1 MVDGA
6 SGHFTNGLIIII
18 INVLLSQRASI
29 EYISR
34 VVKETLSSYI
44 FMWIF
49 NYYYQREKKTLL
61 SLKPLLILA

>member
-44 FMWIF
+44 FMRIF

>member
-6 SGHFTNGLIIII
+6 SGHFTNGLIITI